1 MSILGR
7 WRVSEDVVVGDKG
20 SVVVDP
26 MTRGMRWQLRRRRR
40 PWRKER
46 DSLGAEIVV

>member
-1 MSILGR
+1 MSILGSL
-7 WRVSEDVVVGDKG
+7 WGLKDVVVGDKG

-46 DSLGAEIVV
+46 